1 MYRVFIV
8 EDDDGIAD
16 LYSCAFISANIDIE
30 IFTDAESMFQALEI
44 SLPDCLILDI
54 MLPVMDGITA
64 LKSIKQNK
72 KYSSIPVIMVSAK
85 DEEMTIVKGLV
96 SGAEDYITKPFKT
109 MELIARV
116 KKVLERSMQSCTLSG
131 LVLDDKKRKV
141 YYESDLIILTLL
153 EYKLIKALYDRRG
166 VVVER
171 ATLFDLVWG
180 VDYFSES
187 RTLDI
192 HMNAIRQKI
201 SKFTSEPIIKT
212 VRGVGFIID

>member
-1 MYRVFIV
+1 MYRVYIV

-16 LYSCAFISANIDIE
+16 LYSCAFFSANIDIE
-30 IFTDAESMFQALEI
+30 IFTDAESMFKALDN

-64 LKSIKQNK
+64 LKVIKQNK
-72 KYSSIPVIMVSAK
+72 KFASIPVIMVSAK

-96 SGAEDYITKPFKT
+96 GGAEDYITKPFKT

-116 KKVLERSMQSCTLSG
+116 KKVLERSVKKDTCSG
-131 LVLDDKKRKV
+131 LVLDDKKHQV
-141 YYESDLIILTLL
+141 YYESNLILFTLL
-153 EYKLIKALYDRRG
+153 EYKLIKVLYERRG
-166 VVVER
+166 EVVER
-171 ATLFDLVWG
+171 ETLFDLVWG

-192 HMNAIRQKI
+192 HMNSIRQKL
-201 SKFTSEPIIKT
+201 SKFTDKTVIKT

>member
-1 MYRVFIV
+1 MYRVYIV

-16 LYSCAFISANIDIE
+16 LYSCAFFSANIDIK
-30 IFTDAESMFQALEI
+30 IFNDAESMFESLEI

-64 LKSIKQNK
+64 LKVIKQNK
-72 KYSSIPVIMVSAK
+72 KFASIPVIMVSAK

-96 SGAEDYITKPFKT
+96 GGAEDYITKPFKT

-116 KKVLERSMQSCTLSG
+116 KKVLERSVKIATCSG
-131 LVLDDKKRKV
+131 LVMDDKKRQV
-141 YYESDLIILTLL
+141 YYNKNLLLLTLL
-153 EYKLIKALYDRRG
+153 EYKLIKALYERRG
-166 VVVER
+166 GVVER
-171 ATLFDLVWG
+171 ETLFDLVWG

-192 HMNAIRQKI
+192 HMNSIRQKLA
-201 SKFTSEPIIKT
+201 KFTDESVIKT